1 LEKIAK
7 DVMNAAQLAASLEV
21 SATPKPGNVH
31 RNADYPS
38 TRFEHF
44 LSGAVALG
52 PAISSAASQGIKVGS
67 DVIKYS
73 EIGIGKYVK
82 QAVKDVNSWHNGGN
96 THLGSIMLFTPLAA
110 AAAILKKHEGK
121 VKVDSLRKEATK
133 VMESTTNEDAL
144 EFYGAISSL
153 NIGWLGQIRSKDL
166 PDIGSSKS
174 LNQIEESGSTF
185 FEIMKFSSE
194 WDGIAR
200 ELTNGLSASFKIGY
214 PSFIK
219 TYKETEDVNMAT
231 VNTFLKILSEIPDT
245 FIARKIGLDITKD
258 ISEAVKMGMPISR
271 TISEKS
277 KKILDDH
284 NGMLSTRGKK
294 EIEKMDE
301 ELRRSAGHLNPG
313 TTADITAASLMI
325 ALLTGFRV

>member
-121 VKVDSLRKEATK
+121 VKIDSLRKEATK

-194 WDGIAR
+194 WDGIAC

>member
-1 LEKIAK
+1 MEKIAK